1 MSSQQKPNTARD
13 IRGEELAVGD
23 WVVAERSYTGMVAG
37 RIVEIRKHI
46 KVFVQNQVNPQSA
59 GEYWYDPNHIIK
71 VLGFPFNPQ
80 RGLNSHD
87 WTGQPLNDKAST
99 DI

>member
-37 RIVEIRKHI
+37 RIVEIRI
-46 KVFVQNQVNPQSA
+46 K
-59 GEYWYDPNHIIK
+59 
-71 VLGFPFNPQ
+71 
-80 RGLNSHD
+80 
-87 WTGQPLNDKAST
+87 
-99 DI
+99 